1 PGLNGASSISDTPTQ
16 APSLTAT
23 IDHETAVGRLVGPDV
38 VSRMDIDQVTGYFDL
53 VHGGLTLSTD
63 KLSQYGFSHGDNFT
77 VSNFGK
83 SSKLC
88 PHC

>member
-1 PGLNGASSISDTPTQ
+1 MSAYRIF
-16 APSLTAT
+16 
-23 IDHETAVGRLVGPDV
+23 
-38 VSRMDIDQVTGYFDL
+38 TGYYDL
-53 VHGGLTLSTD
+53 AHGGLTLSTD

-77 VSNFGK
+77 VSNFGM